1 MAALDF
7 PSSPSL
13 NQRYTANNA
22 TWQWNGSAWIRL
34 ADPGPRDIITTA
46 QDTST
51 NPLYPI
57 LAAGVGADQTPKV
70 TTGKLSFNAS
80 SGALTATSFVGD
92 GSNLTGIDAT
102 AIQTGTTKVQTAA
115 KSILN
120 QVSGVGIVTV
130 QPSGLTATGISTF
143 TEIRLLDSA
152 KIQLGNNQDL
162 QFYHDGSKS
171 VIADT
176 GTGGL
181 FIAGSSISLTDAG
194 ITETM
199 LYAVPNGAVELNYDN
214 SKKFETTSTG
224 SKSTGRIDPAADS
237 THDLGTTSVRWRNV
251 YADTLYGSGANLTGI
266 TAGYWGQDSV
276 GLNTNT
282 SAGINTSTINDKD
295 LTGIGNSFRGMYIS
309 NGMMIM
315 DNVLNGNHYIGTAFN
330 GLMAGPVTIDGT
342 LSVDGQYVV
351 V

>member
-143 TEIRLLDSA
+143 TEI
-152 KIQLGNNQDL
+152 K
-162 QFYHDGSKS
+162 
-171 VIADT
+171 VT
-176 GTGGL
+176 C
-181 FIAGSSISLTDAG
+181 
-194 ITETM
+194 E
-199 LYAVPNGAVELNYDN
+199 
-214 SKKFETTSTG
+214 
-224 SKSTGRIDPAADS
+224 
-237 THDLGTTSVRWRNV
+237 
-251 YADTLYGSGANLTGI
+251 I
-266 TAGYWGQDSV
+266 TASHNVIFTGQ
-276 GLNTNT
+276 NYN
-282 SAGINTSTINDKD
+282 A
-295 LTGIGNSFRGMYIS
+295 Y
-309 NGMMIM
+309 
-315 DNVLNGNHYIGTAFN
+315 
-330 GLMAGPVTIDGT
+330 
-342 LSVDGQYVV
+342 LSLIHI
-351 V
+351 